1 MTKAELVAEISRKT
15 GLEKKQV
22 MDTVE
27 ALMDVVSTSLAFGEP
42 VYLRGF
48 GSFIIKQRAAK
59 TARNITR
66 NTTIQLPPRKVP
78 AFKPS
83 KSLTVKVDKKNA

>member
-27 ALMDVVSTSLAFGEP
+27 ALMDVVSTSLASGEP

-59 TARNITR
+59 PLETLLKIRQSNCLHVR
-66 NTTIQLPPRKVP
+66 CQHSSPL
-78 AFKPS
+78 S
-83 KSLTVKVDKKNA
+83 H

>member
-27 ALMDVVSTSLAFGEP
+27 ALMDVVSTSLASGEP
-42 VYLRGF
+42 VL
-48 GSFIIKQRAAK
+48 
-59 TARNITR
+59 
-66 NTTIQLPPRKVP
+66 
-78 AFKPS
+78 
-83 KSLTVKVDKKNA
+83 